1 MVYACITSHKAV
13 IMLFNQYSLPLT
25 GRILT
30 YMYIYIY
37 IIAEHLPMA
46 HQYEATL
53 GGAHTEHVH
62 VLNVHSPIHKHYT
75 ATYINTYCKASLQDK
90 FDISAGNKYHSLN
103 IPSLLADLIVT

>member
-1 MVYACITSHKAV
+1 MVYACITSHNAV

-25 GRILT
+25 GHILT
-30 YMYIYIY
+30 YMYIY

-53 GGAHTEHVH
+53 GGAHTEQLH

-75 ATYINTYCKASLQDK
+75 ATYMNMYCNGKFTMDK
-90 FDISAGNKYHSLN
+90 FDISAGNN
-103 IPSLLADLIVT
+103 Q

>member
-1 MVYACITSHKAV
+1 MVYACITSHNAV

-62 VLNVHSPIHKHYT
+62 VLNVHSPIHTHYT
-75 ATYINTYCKASLQDK
+75 ATYMNTYCKASLQ
-90 FDISAGNKYHSLN
+90 
-103 IPSLLADLIVT
+103 

>member
-30 YMYIYIY
+30 YMYIYI
-37 IIAEHLPMA
+37 IAEHLPMA

-53 GGAHTEHVH
+53 GGAHTEHVRYMY
-62 VLNVHSPIHKHYT
+62 SMYIHPYT
-75 ATYINTYCKASLQDK
+75 HI
-90 FDISAGNKYHSLN
+90 I
-103 IPSLLADLIVT
+103 LLHI